1 MAKKRLLKIAE
12 LFDLSS
18 AIKKQLNDDYAYEN
32 MTIEIILTD
41 KELRMLDE
49 ELFFR
54 NNPTAKKSEFIH
66 ADIVTAIINNI
77 KYIFKTG
84 FYGLVELRITFCL
97 FHPVLFIIISIIQSL
112 LDFATIPLKK
122 TFLHFA
128 FLVLT
133 SNSLYKRIVSS

>member
-54 NNPTAKKSEFIH
+54 NNPTAEKSEFIH

-77 KYIFKTG
+77 KYIFKT
-84 FYGLVELRITFCL
+84 EEK
-97 FHPVLFIIISIIQSL
+97 P
-112 LDFATIPLKK
+112 D
-122 TFLHFA
+122 
-128 FLVLT
+128 
-133 SNSLYKRIVSS
+133 

>member
-54 NNPTAKKSEFIH
+54 NNPTDKKSEFIH

-77 KYIFKTG
+77 KYIFKT
-84 FYGLVELRITFCL
+84 EEK
-97 FHPVLFIIISIIQSL
+97 P
-112 LDFATIPLKK
+112 D
-122 TFLHFA
+122 
-128 FLVLT
+128 
-133 SNSLYKRIVSS
+133 

>member
-54 NNPTAKKSEFIH
+54 NNPTTKKSEFIH

-77 KYIFKTG
+77 KYIFKT
-84 FYGLVELRITFCL
+84 EEK
-97 FHPVLFIIISIIQSL
+97 P
-112 LDFATIPLKK
+112 D
-122 TFLHFA
+122 
-128 FLVLT
+128 
-133 SNSLYKRIVSS
+133 

>member
-49 ELFFR
+49 ELFL
-54 NNPTAKKSEFIH
+54 E
-66 ADIVTAIINNI
+66 
-77 KYIFKTG
+77 
-84 FYGLVELRITFCL
+84 
-97 FHPVLFIIISIIQSL
+97 IIQQ
-112 LDFATIPLKK
+112 LK
-122 TFLHFA
+122 
-128 FLVLT
+128 
-133 SNSLYKRIVSS
+133 NQNLYMLI

>member
-54 NNPTAKKSEFIH
+54 NNPTVKKSEFIH

-77 KYIFKTG
+77 KYIFKT
-84 FYGLVELRITFCL
+84 EEK
-97 FHPVLFIIISIIQSL
+97 P
-112 LDFATIPLKK
+112 D
-122 TFLHFA
+122 
-128 FLVLT
+128 
-133 SNSLYKRIVSS
+133 

>member
-41 KELRMLDE
+41 KELKMLDE

-77 KYIFKTG
+77 KYIFKT
-84 FYGLVELRITFCL
+84 EEK
-97 FHPVLFIIISIIQSL
+97 P
-112 LDFATIPLKK
+112 D
-122 TFLHFA
+122 
-128 FLVLT
+128 
-133 SNSLYKRIVSS
+133 